1 MVLLKGIRQSQGAG
15 QLGIERAFDFSRP
28 RSNVG
33 IEIGFRNGKTEWT
46 KKKSKNRGDVFLIG
60 H

>member
-1 MVLLKGIRQSQGAG
+1 MPWLVLLKEIRQSQGAG

-46 KKKSKNRGDVFLIG
+46 KRGLF
-60 H
+60 

>member
-1 MVLLKGIRQSQGAG
+1 MPWLVLLKEIRQSKGAG
-15 QLGIERAFDFSRP
+15 QLGIERAFYFSRP

-46 KKKSKNRGDVFLIG
+46 KRGLF
-60 H
+60 

>member
-1 MVLLKGIRQSQGAG
+1 LNRRIGILGAG
-15 QLGIERAFDFSRP
+15 QLGIERAFYFSRP

-46 KKKSKNRGDVFLIG
+46 KRGLFKKDWN
-60 H
+60 